1 MSNPA
6 TAKQQQPSTSSRDW
20 MCLYLSKKLGVSP
33 DQVDTKK
40 TFDSFGLDS
49 AEAVRMVGDLEDFL
63 GRRLSPSLPYKYP
76 TIEALSQHLDA
87 GKS

>member
-1 MSNPA
+1 
-6 TAKQQQPSTSSRDW
+6 
-20 MCLYLSKKLGVSP
+20 MCNYLSRKLGIPSE
-33 DQVDTKK
+33 QVDIKK

-49 AEAVRMVGDLEDFL
+49 AEAVRMVGDLEDFV

-76 TIEALSQHLDA
+76 TIEALSQYLEA

>member
-6 TAKQQQPSTSSRDW
+6 VAKQPSAGSRDW
-20 MCLYLSKKLGVSP
+20 MCHYLAKKLGVSP

-49 AEAVRMVGDLEDFL
+49 AEAVRMVGDLEDFV